1 MLTQAAAVRY
11 LLGRGLI
18 SSRVIVEGDLVVS
31 DASSRHQ
38 NFKVISDAG
47 PCYLLKQGFGP
58 QKAADVAREGLVY
71 EALSAQPG
79 TRSYLCEFD
88 GYDPREQV
96 LILELIPDAVDLRAY
111 HLRRRRPSVRVA
123 AAVGEA
129 LGSLHSIPVTRS
141 GRAFLPEWPAGILS
155 LHRPDL
161 TIFRDASAASLELIK
176 IVQNTPGFGEHLDD
190 LCRSWRPETVVHN
203 DIKWDNVIV
212 VPSTVAAGRPRLK
225 LVDWESAGRGDP
237 RWDIGSALAHYLSF
251 WVFSIPV
258 TGAAPPHGFA
268 ALARRPLT
276 SMQPAIRAC
285 WQAYVSRLGLDE
297 ATADMRLRDAVRF
310 SAARLVQTAFEAA
323 QVSTE
328 LTSGMTLHLQLSI
341 NMLQRPR
348 EAAVHLLGLRQP
360 ADLG

>member
-79 TRSYLCEFD
+79 TRSYLCEFG

-96 LILELIPDAVDLRAY
+96 LILELIPDAVDLRSY

-212 VPSTVAAGRPRLK
+212 VPSTVAARAPVEARRLGERGPRRSSLGYRLGAGPLSELLGVLDPRHGRGAPARIRCTRPPPVDLHAARDPRLLAGVRK
-225 LVDWESAGRGDP
+225 SAWPGRGH
-237 RWDIGSALAHYLSF
+237 S
-251 WVFSIPV
+251 
-258 TGAAPPHGFA
+258 
-268 ALARRPLT
+268 
-276 SMQPAIRAC
+276 
-285 WQAYVSRLGLDE
+285 
-297 ATADMRLRDAVRF
+297 
-310 SAARLVQTAFEAA
+310 
-323 QVSTE
+323 
-328 LTSGMTLHLQLSI
+328 
-341 NMLQRPR
+341 
-348 EAAVHLLGLRQP
+348 
-360 ADLG
+360 